1 MIILCAI
8 SVAVAIFLRV
18 VEEMLIDPNE
28 PVPSLLRKIFFLREN
43 KNKGTQSCYTNS
55 IFIDP
60 ENKSIST
67 ITKANGAVNSA
78 VQHFLHNKNKVS

>member
-8 SVAVAIFLRV
+8 SVAVAIFLRMA
-18 VEEMLIDPNE
+18 EEMLIDPNK

-43 KNKGTQSCYTNS
+43 KKKGKQSSHNNP
-55 IFIDP
+55 ILVDP

-67 ITKANGAVNSA
+67 IAKANGAVQNCSH
-78 VQHFLHNKNKVS
+78 QNNKVS